1 MLELAKKILQKVSFD
16 PYLFK
21 KELLKAIKRLD
32 TTEDLQNLKNWCRIN
47 FGGNYSYILNEVFA

>member
-21 KELLKAIKRLD
+21 KELLKAISRLESK
-32 TTEDLQNLKNWCRIN
+32 EDIRKLKEWCLLNFSTNYPLILQEA
-47 FGGNYSYILNEVFA
+47 FV

>member
-21 KELLKAIKRLD
+21 KELLKAIKSLNNN
-32 TTEDLQNLKNWCRIN
+32 EELMNLKNWCQMN
-47 FGGNYSYILNEVFA
+47 FGKSYPMILQEAFA

>member
-21 KELLKAIKRLD
+21 KELKKAINRLD
-32 TTEDLQNLKNWCRIN
+32 NADEIRKLKEWCLQN
-47 FGGNYSYILNEVFA
+47 FGTNYPMILQEAFV